1 MSPRLTALGR
11 TAAFAALVFGIFPVA
26 GRWLRGALH
35 GADAPVVYLVD
46 HLAQLAAVLAYAW
59 LASRLER
66 RPFGAY
72 GLPWRQALRSG
83 FWKGAAVGLVSLS
96 LLLLGLSA
104 AGALRVALA
113 PQRLLVGAGFG
124 LAYAAVFLLLAVREE
139 FLYRGY
145 SLSTL
150 AEAAGFWPA
159 AVMTSLW
166 FTASHVGNR
175 GETPLGLAS
184 VGLFGLIACLT
195 LRRSG
200 TLWIAVG
207 YHAAWDWGQTYLFG
221 VADSGHAAPPGHLF
235 AATVPA
241 TAPGWLS
248 GGTVG
253 PEGSVLCLAL
263 FLVTGL
269 ACARFLRG
277 GRHPA

>member
-1 MSPRLTALGR
+1 MSPRLAALGR
-11 TAAFAALVFGIFPVA
+11 MAAFAVLVFGIFPVA

-35 GADAPVVYLVD
+35 GADETVVYLVD
-46 HLAQLAAVLAYAW
+46 HLVQLAAVLAYAW

-66 RPFGAY
+66 RPVGSY

-83 FWKGAAVGLVSLS
+83 FWKGSAVGLVSLS
-96 LLLLGLSA
+96 LLLLALSA
-104 AGALRVALA
+104 AGALRIALA

-124 LAYAAVFLLLAVREE
+124 LAYASVFLLLAVREE

-145 SLSTL
+145 GLSTL
-150 AEAAGFWPA
+150 AEA
-159 AVMTSLW
+159 
-166 FTASHVGNR
+166 
-175 GETPLGLAS
+175 
-184 VGLFGLIACLT
+184 LFGLTACLT
-195 LRRSG
+195 LRRTG

-207 YHAAWDWGQTYLFG
+207 YHAAWDWGQTYLYG
-221 VADSGHAAPPGHLF
+221 VADSGHAAPPGHLL

-248 GGTVG
+248 GGAVG

-263 FLVTGL
+263 FVLTGL